1 MKKTRTF
8 WLLTLFSSAVF
19 LVGSLFLLRHQESYN
34 LLPIFNSTELVQ
46 NTYLGPIS
54 PVPGNPQLIRVEIIV
69 NDDPKL
75 GGLQITEVKFHGTT
89 IPLKPRD
96 VNGFRGQ
103 GSFQLPPG
111 KYKLTWKANRDKSAW
126 PRTVSHEQ
134 IVNLDPRDLWVQI
147 TIQGEEA
154 SIR

>member
-1 MKKTRTF
+1 M
-8 WLLTLFSSAVF
+8 
-19 LVGSLFLLRHQESYN
+19 Q
-34 LLPIFNSTELVQ
+34 LVQ
-46 NTYLGPIS
+46 NTYFGPIA
-54 PVPGNPQLIRVEIIV
+54 PAPGNQQLIRVEVIIR
-69 NDDPKL
+69 DDPAP
-75 GGLQITEVKFHGTT
+75 GGLQVQEVQFNRTK

-111 KYKLTWKANRDKSAW
+111 KYKLTWKLNRDKFAW

-134 IVNLDPRDLWVQI
+134 EVNLSARDLWVQI
-147 TIQGEEA
+147 TINGEET